1 MDKTG
6 KVKSLNNEI
15 KKLEKLKEEI
25 QKECNHKNTYLKFV
39 DGGSTIRVYCRDCE
53 KNMGVPNPKDVELFL
68 SGK

>member
-15 KKLEKLKEEI
+15 KKLEKLREEI
-25 QKECNHKNTYLKFV
+25 QSECKHKDTYLKFE
-39 DGGSTIRVYCRDCE
+39 DGGSTTRVYCRDCE